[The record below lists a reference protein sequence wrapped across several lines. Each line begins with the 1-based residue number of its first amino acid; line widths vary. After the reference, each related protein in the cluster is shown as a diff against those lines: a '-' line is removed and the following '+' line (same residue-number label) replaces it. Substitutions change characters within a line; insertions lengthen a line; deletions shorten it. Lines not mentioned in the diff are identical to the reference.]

1 MGMNA
6 NRENIKKD
14 HPGLSVTEFGKKA
27 GEIWKE
33 MSDKSEWEEKARE
46 DKKRYEAE
54 MEKWRADGGEEK
66 LKAAKKAA
74 KRAEKAAS
82 SPKKKAGGGVRATRS
97 AKSKADK
104 ENEN

>member
-1 MGMNA
+1 MG
-6 NRENIKKD
+6 
-14 HPGLSVTEFGKKA
+14 LFQ
-27 GEIWKE
+27 
-33 MSDKSEWEEKARE
+33 EWEEKARE

-82 SPKKKAGGGVRATRS
+82 SPKKKAGGG
-97 AKSKADK
+97 KSSFTNSTKISLHFPIYTMYLIK
-104 ENEN
+104 HILSLLTKSL